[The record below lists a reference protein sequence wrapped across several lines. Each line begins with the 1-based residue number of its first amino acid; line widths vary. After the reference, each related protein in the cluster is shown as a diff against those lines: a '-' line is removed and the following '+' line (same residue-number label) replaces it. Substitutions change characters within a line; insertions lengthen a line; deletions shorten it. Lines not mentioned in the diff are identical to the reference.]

1 MKLLGMRDCAGW
13 YLDFMDEMRGF
24 GTEPANAETLKV
36 VKSRFENALL
46 QVDELLKYE
55 KNKESSSWNAD
66 NLMRHECVHASFQ
79 PLKPK
84 KYKKLKSLLKGAR
97 FKTKNLYPVDGR
109 AARSKQFSIKI
120 KLGDRV
126 VFSRMVPEY
135 GSPSGLA
142 TLDIQ
147 DNLRVKEIL
156 QSALESI
163 NLSLGCDGYNFKS

>member
-1 MKLLGMRDCAGW
+1 MKSLGMRDCAGW
-13 YLDFMDEMRGF
+13 YLDFMDEMHEF
-24 GTEPANAETLKV
+24 ATCPADVETLKT
-36 VKSRFENALL
+36 VKSRLDNALL
-46 QVDELLKYE
+46 QVGELIQYE
-55 KNKESSSWNAD
+55 NNKQAAYVDGRNAI
-66 NLMRHECVHASFQ
+66 HCEGVSASFK

-84 KYKKLKSLLKGAR
+84 KFKKIKSKLKKAH
-97 FKTKNLYPVDGR
+97 FKAGR
-109 AARSKQFSIKI
+109 IRSIGGQTEWAKQFSIEI

-163 NLSLGCDGYNFKS
+163 NLSLGCDGYNFKP